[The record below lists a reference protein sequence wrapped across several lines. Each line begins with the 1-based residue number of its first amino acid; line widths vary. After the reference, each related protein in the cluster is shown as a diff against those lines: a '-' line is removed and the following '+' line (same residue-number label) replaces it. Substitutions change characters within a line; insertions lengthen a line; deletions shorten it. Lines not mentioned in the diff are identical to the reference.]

1 MAPTHAMQMP
11 PRQHPYMAAAMAH
24 LETLGFHTEIRPS
37 PYDDGFAPFAGVL
50 IANKMVREERD

>member
-1 MAPTHAMQMP
+1 MQMP